1 MTPIKRNTETGMIG
15 QEDQARERSALKEQD
30 MTSAIFSGC
39 IPALMTPCKADRTPD
54 FDALVA
60 KAKAL
65 MAAGMS
71 AVVYCG
77 SMGDWPLLTDAER
90 MQGVERLV
98 EAGIPVIVG
107 TGAVNSR
114 LAVAHAAHAQKVG
127 AKGLMVIPRVLSR
140 GPSMAAQKAHFKAI
154 LSAAPDLPA
163 VIYNSPYYGF
173 ATRADL
179 FFALRAEHPNLVGFK
194 EFGGPSDM
202 RYAAENITSQDD
214 DVSLM
219 VGVDTAV
226 FHGFVNCG
234 ATGAITGIGNVLPK
248 EVLNLVALC
257 EAAAKGDAQARTRAL
272 ELEAALG
279 VLSSFDEGPD
289 LVLYFKHMLVL
300 KGESEYSLNF
310 YETDELSPSQRGYV
324 EAQFTL
330 FNSWYADWS
339 KLPGA
344 LAA

>member
-1 MTPIKRNTETGMIG
+1 MT
-15 QEDQARERSALKEQD
+15 AS
-30 MTSAIFSGC
+30 IFSGV

-54 FDALVA
+54 FDALVR
-60 KAKAL
+60 KGKEL
-65 MAAGMS
+65 IAAGMS

-77 SMGDWPLLTDAER
+77 SMGDWPLLTDAQR
-90 MQGVERLV
+90 MEGVERLAK
-98 EAGIPVIVG
+98 AGVPVIVG
-107 TGAVNSR
+107 TGAVNTAS
-114 LAVAHAAHAQKVG
+114 AVAHAAHAQKVG

-140 GPSMAAQKAHFKAI
+140 GSVIAAQKAHFKAI

-194 EFGGPSDM
+194 EFGGPADM
-202 RYAAENITSQDD
+202 RYAAENITSRDD
-214 DVSLM
+214 EVTLM
-219 VGVDTAV
+219 IGVDTAV

-248 EVLNLVALC
+248 EVLHLCNLAQ
-257 EAAAKGDAQARTRAL
+257 AAAAGNADARQRAL
-272 ELEAALG
+272 ELEQALA

-289 LVLYFKHMLVL
+289 LVLFFKHMMVL
-300 KGESEYSLNF
+300 KGDAEYTLHFN
-310 YETDELSPSQRGYV
+310 EADALTDSQRGYV
-324 EAQFTL
+324 EAQFKL
-330 FNSWYADWS
+330 FNNWYAEWS

-344 LAA
+344 VQICKA